1 MYPPEIHAVG
11 ADQGRTTNR
20 LASSP
25 HLTRLTFSL
34 WPMFSSAPLRSFCLL
49 TLLTGYFPSVLT
61 QHAGPILEKRDA
73 FSSSGLA
80 SASWIWLPE
89 PDLLTTA
96 PTGSVAFIKT
106 LTTPP
111 GKTAASALITIA
123 VDNNFT
129 LWCNAQ
135 PVGASDGI
143 VADGWQTA
151 HVLSVALNTTSNVF
165 SVLGTNA
172 GPSTAGAAD
181 PAGLL
186 AAIRIFYTDGSNETV
201 LSDNTWLVSGT
212 IPPDFPVPLDLS
224 SFVHAQVATK
234 YGSGPWATS
243 VTVPS
248 PNPNALNLTGSSWI
262 WSTSNASIDTLA
274 VTVGFRK
281 TVATP
286 AGKSAT
292 SAIVLLT
299 ADNTFQLLVNGQYVG
314 SPPFDNN
321 LGPTSSWQ
329 YAQRFTV
336 ALAATRNVFT
346 VLATNF
352 PGQQTGGGS
361 SAGLVAAVQILYS
374 DGTSEILRTDASWLT
389 GPSTANISFLTLSDS
404 ILGAAVLQGPFGMA
418 PWGQLSGTSDAL
430 SVLRLPANNAAM
442 GVPSPVSTMKATSNT
457 LSAPT
462 TILPATSPSASAI
475 PAPDASGARAIG
487 TLDGRTLL
495 MLVLVLSIVTLF
507 IL

>member
-1 MYPPEIHAVG
+1 MLCTYLPEIHAVG
-11 ADQGRTTNR
+11 AGADQGRTANR

-25 HLTRLTFSL
+25 HLTWLTFSL

-49 TLLTGYFPSVLT
+49 TLLTGYFSSVLT
-61 QHAGPILEKRDA
+61 QHTGPILEKRDA

-89 PDLLTTA
+89 PDLLTTV

-143 VADGWQTA
+143 VVDGWQTA
-151 HVLSVALNTTSNVF
+151 QVLSVALNATSNVF
-165 SVLGTNA
+165 SVM
-172 GPSTAGAAD
+172 AD

-186 AAIRIFYTDGSNETV
+186 AAIRIFYTDRSNETV

-212 IPPDFPVPLDLS
+212 IPADFPVPLDLS

-262 WSTSNASIDTLA
+262 WSTSNASIETLA

-299 ADNTFQLLVNGQYVG
+299 ADNTFHCC
-314 SPPFDNN
+314 
-321 LGPTSSWQ
+321 PTSSWQ

-361 SAGLVAAVQILYS
+361 SAGLVAAVQIFVLGRDQRNPQ
-374 DGTSEILRTDASWLT
+374 DGCFVADRPLHGQYLVPHVVGFDTGGGCRTGAVRDGA
-389 GPSTANISFLTLSDS
+389 
-404 ILGAAVLQGPFGMA
+404 LG
-418 PWGQLSGTSDAL
+418 
-430 SVLRLPANNAAM
+430 VLRLPANNAAM
-442 GVPSPVSTMKATSNT
+442 GVPSPVSTTKATSNT

-462 TILPATSPSASAI
+462 TILPATSPSASVI
-475 PAPDASGARAIG
+475 PDPDAGGARAIG

-495 MLVLVLSIVTLF
+495 TFVPVLSIITLF
-507 IL
+507 VL